1 MIEQKALSG
10 TKNTTFDC
18 PKGKKVCF
26 PKHAVTVQLDT
37 GRNSLLPVNSVFI
50 VAEIEKRPNKLP
62 HPFSE
67 EYFPDS
73 TVQTFFAK
81 FSKGASTISFVKSLT
96 GSETLGDFF
105 PWYLLLLSAGFHPCP
120 TARKRRVQRG
130 GLRERSDGGCVLA
143 GDTLPTNHFQMSHL
157 QSMLSDCEMQRNLSA
172 VELSYVPAPSQ
183 LQLMNHQ
190 DARGFCGVSRA
201 LDISPSSAL
210 QTLSDLKMRSNYKAV
225 PALSWSSGPMI
236 SGGPVQPHVPCNS
249 SRCFISACWPEYAN
263 KHISER

>member
-96 GSETLGDFF
+96 GSED
-105 PWYLLLLSAGFHPCP
+105 
-120 TARKRRVQRG
+120 RKSV
-130 GLRERSDGGCVLA
+130 V
-143 GDTLPTNHFQMSHL
+143 
-157 QSMLSDCEMQRNLSA
+157 
-172 VELSYVPAPSQ
+172 
-183 LQLMNHQ
+183 
-190 DARGFCGVSRA
+190 
-201 LDISPSSAL
+201 
-210 QTLSDLKMRSNYKAV
+210 
-225 PALSWSSGPMI
+225 
-236 SGGPVQPHVPCNS
+236 
-249 SRCFISACWPEYAN
+249 
-263 KHISER
+263 